1 MKKLANLYNWVL
13 SLRYDIKLHGEELL
27 HGGGPRLYLPNHQ
40 AEIDPQLL
48 MSEIAKVH
56 MASPMISANFYNIPV
71 VNAFLRKLD
80 AVPVSDLDEGVR
92 DANVMDNI
100 RKGAF
105 QAFAKGHSIL
115 LYPGGQLVAQGY
127 EKIFNKQ
134 SAYALIQEAPA
145 DVKVIGVRMQ
155 GLWGSMWSKAWKGY
169 SPSFVFTY
177 LKSIFFVFA
186 NLIFFLP
193 KRTVEIE
200 FYDITS
206 EAKEKVK
213 SLNRREFNAYLE
225 EFYNKN
231 GEEQARFIR
240 YHFLCPKLKRKL
252 PKGIKGVINNDVHNI
267 MYTKIS
273 EL

>member
-1 MKKLANLYNWVL
+1 MKRLSRFYSSIL
-13 SLRYDIKLHGEELL
+13 SLRYDIHLKGEDLL

-48 MSEIAKVH
+48 MSEIIKVH
-56 MASPMISANFYNIPV
+56 KASPMISASFYNIPV
-71 VNAFLRKLD
+71 ANFLLKKLN

-100 RKGAF
+100 REGAS

-134 SAYALIQEAPA
+134 SAYALIKEAPD

-155 GLWGSMWSKAWKGY
+155 GLWGSMWSKARKGY
-169 SPSFVFTY
+169 SPSFVLTY
-177 LKSIFFVFA
+177 LKSVFFVFA

-200 FYDITS
+200 FYDLTS
-206 EAKEKVK
+206 EAKAKAK

-225 EFYNKN
+225 EFYNRN

-240 YHFLCPKLKRKL
+240 YHFLSPKLKRKL

-267 MYTKIS
+267 KYTKIS